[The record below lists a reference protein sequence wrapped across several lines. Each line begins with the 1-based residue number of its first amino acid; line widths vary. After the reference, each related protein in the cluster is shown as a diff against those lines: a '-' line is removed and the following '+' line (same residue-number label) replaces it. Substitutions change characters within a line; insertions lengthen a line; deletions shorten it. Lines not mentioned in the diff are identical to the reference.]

1 MRYCLAIVIV
11 MALIACKGP
20 AGPSGP
26 AGAKGEKGDPGSA
39 GPQGPAGQDGATGPK
54 GDAGQAGPK
63 GEPGPQGPPGPQG
76 SPGVPEGTP
85 PFTIST
91 SPPSIGPGEAGKRFR
106 DRIDVT
112 VTNAIGERV
121 AGATWR
127 LRTDDNSGW
136 VYPSEG
142 TTAGNGRFSFAW
154 VAGTPG
160 EGILALTIDDGES
173 IMTTQLETESS
184 GSVNPPSGSINVTV
198 QNEDQATGFSID
210 MTPLTDPVGTYYAAI
225 QWDGGYTGL
234 QRGGDLYDR
243 QLLFSMWNAPG
254 GLDAQ
259 VVEVADGVRCD
270 PFGGEGT
277 GQKCRMDYPWI
288 AGYTYRFEV
297 TEKELSGGS
306 AMTLYVTDVGA
317 GERRFIGTLRD
328 GSRATMRDFNMFIE
342 DFRGDA
348 PTCLDQEVR
357 SAAFIRAMARTGDDW
372 QPLSRATLAPHSE
385 DGNNRGTP
393 ACANLAARNHSA
405 GLEVVIGGRTAS
417 DPDAPREIA
426 IPE

>member
-1 MRYCLAIVIV
+1 
-11 MALIACKGP
+11 MALVACKGP
-20 AGPSGP
+20 AGSTGP
-26 AGAKGEKGDPGSA
+26 AGPKGDKGDPGLA
-39 GPQGPAGQDGATGPK
+39 GQQGPAGQDGATGPK
-54 GDAGQAGPK
+54 GDAGPAGPQ
-63 GEPGPQGPPGPQG
+63 GEPGPQGPPGPQR

-85 PFTIST
+85 PFTITT

-142 TTAGNGRFSFAW
+142 TTAGSGRFSFAW

-160 EGILALTIDDGES
+160 EGILALTIDDGET
-173 IMTTQLETESS
+173 IMTTQLETESVAS
-184 GSVNPPSGSINVTV
+184 QNPPSSAINVWVYNDV
-198 QNEDQATGFSID
+198 QANGYSID
-210 MTPLTDPVGTYYAAI
+210 MTPLTSSAGTYYSAI
-225 QWDGGYTGL
+225 NWDGGYTGL
-234 QRGGDLYDR
+234 QRSGDLYDR
-243 QLLFSMWNAPG
+243 QLQFSVWDTPG
-254 GLDAQ
+254 GIDAQ

-288 AGYTYRFEV
+288 VGNTYRFEV

-306 AMTLYVTDVGA
+306 AMTLHVTDVGA
-317 GERRFIGTLRD
+317 GERRFIGTLRY
-328 GSRATMRDFNMFIE
+328 GARAAMRSFAMFVE
-342 DFRGDA
+342 DFKRDA
-348 PTCLDQEVR
+348 PTCLDQDVR
-357 SAAFIRAMARTGDDW
+357 SAAFRRAMARIGDDW
-372 QPLSRATLAPHSE
+372 QPLSRATLAPHRE
-385 DGNNRGTP
+385 DAANLGTP

-405 GLEVVIGGRTAS
+405 GLEVVMGGRTAS